1 MLLTKALDYDLP
13 EHLIATTPAEP
24 RERARL
30 MVVWPD
36 RVEHLRVADLPDLV
50 EPGDALILNQT
61 QVLPARFRGRAIET
75 GGFAEGLWLGDAT
88 QGDALTWHLF
98 LKARR
103 LRAGTRFELLDRG
116 DRPSGYVLELIRR
129 VSDDGVWEAAV
140 EGGHT
145 TPEVLNGIGLT
156 PLPPY
161 IRGARARAGEIVAE
175 DADRRAYQT
184 VVAIEARNAPVL
196 GSVAAPTAGLHFTRE
211 LLEAIESRGVRR
223 GEVVLQVGAGTFKPI
238 ESEFVEQHVMH
249 REWCSLGGARWAMD
263 HPGRVVAVGST
274 SARTLESYGRA
285 LRGGEQPGAWMET
298 DLLIAPG
305 YAWERVDVLLTNFHL
320 PRSTLLAMVAAI
332 VPGGVERLRALY
344 AEAVMTG
351 YRFYSY
357 GDAMLIVPKIGSSV
371 CAPERR

>member
-1 MLLTKALDYDLP
+1 MIDIT
-13 EHLIATTPAEP
+13 
-24 RERARL
+24 
-30 MVVWPD
+30 
-36 RVEHLRVADLPDLV
+36 
-50 EPGDALILNQT
+50 
-61 QVLPARFRGRAIET
+61 
-75 GGFAEGLWLGDAT
+75 GLWLGDAEREDT
-88 QGDALTWHLF
+88 LAWHLF

-103 LRAGTRFELLDRG
+103 LREGKRFELLDRG
-116 DRPSGYVLELIRR
+116 DRPSGYVLQLIRR
-129 VSDDGVWEAAV
+129 VSEDGVWKASV
-140 EGGHT
+140 RGGRAT
-145 TPEVLNGIGLT
+145 TPEVLEAIGLT

-161 IRGARARAGEIVAE
+161 IRGARARAGEFVAE
-175 DADRRAYQT
+175 EADRRAYQT
-184 VVAIEARNAPVL
+184 VVATEAKDAPVL

-211 LLEAIESRGVRR
+211 LLQAVDSRGVRR

-249 REWCSLGGARWAMD
+249 REWCSLGEARWAMD

-285 LRGGEQPGAWMET
+285 WRAGEQPGAWMET

-305 YAWERVDVLLTNFHL
+305 YDWERVDGLMTNFHL

-357 GDAMLIVPKIGSSV
+357 GDAMLIVPKMGSSV